1 METKKKVWRRKV
13 KIRKEKSRSEVGGKR
28 GGRQKSRLKPQRDEM
43 KGSMG
48 RYFYNMSEK
57 RRVKRSGRKS
67 TKGK

>member
-1 METKKKVWRRKV
+1 M
-13 KIRKEKSRSEVGGKR
+13 GGKR
-28 GGRQKSRLKPQRDEM
+28 GGRQKSRLEPQRDEM

-48 RYFYNMSEK
+48 RYIYNMSEK